1 MTLMSGKEMFTFTA
15 NRGKYTPSTYRA
27 KKVIAETV
35 AVLMTAGAAVN
46 GADNEGCT
54 PLHIA
59 CDAATATHGR
69 WT

>member
-1 MTLMSGKEMFTFTA
+1 MFTFTA

-35 AVLMTAGAAVN
+35 AVLMNAGAAVN

-59 CDAATATHGR
+59 CELRR
-69 WT
+69 W